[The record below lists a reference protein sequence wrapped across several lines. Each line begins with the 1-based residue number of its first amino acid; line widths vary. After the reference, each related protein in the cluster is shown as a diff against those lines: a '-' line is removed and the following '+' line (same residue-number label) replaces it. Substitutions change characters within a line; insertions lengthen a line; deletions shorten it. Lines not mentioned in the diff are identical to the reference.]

1 MVSPAEIRQQ
11 LSRWIG
17 GEISLGQ
24 FEDWFVPATWN
35 AHSAEDKEVEA
46 LADEIELNLSEFSD
60 GVLSEQEL
68 REELTRIAYP
78 FRAPSRPVHRHRS
91 PAADQ
96 HVPGGRR

>member
-17 GEISLGQ
+17 GEISLRQ
-24 FEDWFVPATWN
+24 FEDWFVPATWD

-60 GVLSEQEL
+60 SVLSEQEL
-68 REELTRIAYP
+68 REELTRIADP
-78 FRAPSRPVHRHRS
+78 FREPSNLGRRHRS
-91 PAADQ
+91 STED
-96 HVPGGRR
+96 HRVPGGRR

>member
-1 MVSPAEIRQQ
+1 MVSPTEIRQQ

-17 GEISLGQ
+17 GEISLRE
-24 FEDWFVPATWN
+24 FEDWFVPATWD

-46 LADEIELNLSEFSD
+46 IADEIELNLSEFSD

-68 REELTRIAYP
+68 RAELARIADP
-78 FRAPSRPVHRHRS
+78 FRAPSGLGRDRS
-91 PAADQ
+91 PAADH